1 MLFEEENFAEL
12 KKKLLDDLELLQK
25 IRSEAGQNSVV
36 LDLAKRESQR
46 QELEAEQKRLQ
57 DEYDQEYG
65 VEEELLSE
73 EPSVAIITPS
83 EAEPEK
89 LSLEHKNTIR
99 TELKAQI
106 QKLMS

>member
-1 MLFEEENFAEL
+1 
-12 KKKLLDDLELLQK
+12 
-25 IRSEAGQNSVV
+25 
-36 LDLAKRESQR
+36 
-46 QELEAEQKRLQ
+46 
-57 DEYDQEYG
+57 
-65 VEEELLSE
+65 LSE